1 MKDLIEQSKNVLE
14 GEMQDLEESNKDK
27 YMWGDI
33 NQALSSA
40 GLNPRIVMSVLSKLK
55 GKEVK

>member
-1 MKDLIEQSKNVLE
+1 MKDLIEQSKDVLE
-14 GEMQDLEESNKDK
+14 GEIQDLEESNKDK

-33 NQALSSA
+33 NQALSSV

>member
-14 GEMQDLEESNKDK
+14 GEIQDLEESNKDK

-33 NQALSSA
+33 NQ
-40 GLNPRIVMSVLSKLK
+40 RCQVL
-55 GKEVK
+55 V